1 MKFIFPKNYD
11 FKSKL
16 FGVFDYI
23 TLLIDIIYFLFIFS
37 ICNLLFINIYI
48 KTFIIISLCFPILL
62 LSIFGLNNENVFT
75 VLIYILKY
83 FLKPKLYLYNKSTHT
98 NREVKI

>member
-11 FKSKL
+11 FKTKL
-16 FGVFDYI
+16 FGVFDYFTI
-23 TLLIDIIYFLFIFS
+23 IIDIIYFLFIFS
-37 ICNLLFINIYI
+37 ICNLFINDIYI

-62 LSIFGLNNENVFT
+62 LSIVGLNNENIFL

-83 FLKPKLYLYNKSTHT
+83 FLKPKLYLYNK
-98 NREVKI
+98 

>member
-16 FGVFDYI
+16 FGVFDYFTI
-23 TLLIDIIYFLFIFS
+23 IVNIIYFLFIFS
-37 ICNLLFINIYI
+37 ICNLILNNIYI
-48 KTFIIISLCFPILL
+48 KTFVIISLCFPIFL
-62 LSIFGLNNENVFT
+62 LSIFGLNNENVFL

-83 FLKPKLYLYNKSTHT
+83 FLKPKIYLYNKHH
-98 NREVKI
+98 

>member
-16 FGVFDYI
+16 FGVFDYLTI
-23 TLLIDIIYFLFIFS
+23 IIDIIYFLFIFS
-37 ICNLLFINIYI
+37 ICNLLFKDIYI
-48 KTFIIISLCFPILL
+48 KIFIIISLCFPVLL
-62 LSIFGLNNENVFT
+62 LSIVGLNNENVFL

-83 FLKPKLYLYNKSTHT
+83 FLKPKLYLYNK
-98 NREVKI
+98 K